1 MPVTY
6 VTFGLAYLAIIGI
19 PPFSGFFAKDPIIE
33 AAFTEHGSG
42 RLDPR
47 HPAPLIGAGITAFY
61 MTRMMF
67 MTLSGKRRWER
78 RKRIR
83 TSRRR

>member
-33 AAFTEHGSG
+33 GDFTEHGAG
-42 RLDPR
+42 GWVLGIC
-47 HPAPLIGAGITAFY
+47 ALIG
-61 MTRMMF
+61 
-67 MTLSGKRRWER
+67 RRHHRVLHDPDGAHDLAREAALGGGR
-78 RKRIR
+78 RIR
-83 TSRRR
+83 TSRPR